1 MDEGSFSIDRPST
14 SMEASNFSEQSTGME
29 TSPEKKKVKTE
40 SRAETSSSAL
50 SGPEE
55 EDIGKSLLPDMEEIK
70 EFSEDLEQI
79 LPTDSEFGKKKI
91 FFEQVLIHVYLIV
104 FI

>member
-1 MDEGSFSIDRPST
+1 
-14 SMEASNFSEQSTGME
+14 MEASNFSEQSTGME

-50 SGPEE
+50 SGAEE
-55 EDIGKSLLPDMEEIK
+55 EDIRESLMPDMEEIK

-79 LPTDSEFGKKKI
+79 LATDSEFGKNFLLK
-91 FFEQVLIHVYLIV
+91 QVLIYSIV
-104 FI
+104 LY

>member
-1 MDEGSFSIDRPST
+1 
-14 SMEASNFSEQSTGME
+14 MEASNFSEQSTGME

-50 SGPEE
+50 LGAEE
-55 EDIGKSLLPDMEEIK
+55 EDIMENLLPDMEEIK

-79 LPTDSEFGKKKI
+79 LPTDSEFGKK
-91 FFEQVLIHVYLIV
+91 FSS
-104 FI
+104 